1 MCERWTQTANPGL
14 PKAACMTAQ
23 AKERQ
28 CPGLQGGRPGGG
40 GSHTPLKMGHRMD
53 RQRWGAG
60 AGIRH
65 GEEGELPAREGVA
78 QDGSSSQGPGRLG
91 RTVVVKKV
99 GKADGARQQVR
110 LWLKATIFISNLQS
124 FRTRY

>member
-1 MCERWTQTANPGL
+1 MSERWTQTANPGL
-14 PKAACMTAQ
+14 SKAACMTAQ
-23 AKERQ
+23 AKERK
-28 CPGLQGGRPGGG
+28 CLVLQGGCPGGG

-53 RQRWGAG
+53 RQRRGAG

-78 QDGSSSQGPGRLG
+78 PGRSSSQGPGRVG

-99 GKADGARQQVR
+99 GKADGARRQVR

-124 FRTRY
+124 SHIRY